1 METNERKYEMPNKIK
16 DYDIL
21 VSVMD
26 QPRVIQKE
34 YEKYSDDKKYKE
46 KDIVDDLDNQ
56 HYSEGEQWDD

>member
-1 METNERKYEMPNKIK
+1 METKERKYDMPKKIK
-16 DYDIL
+16 NYDTL

-56 HYSEGEQWDD
+56 HYSEGEQYD

>member
-1 METNERKYEMPNKIK
+1 MPKKIK
-16 DYDIL
+16 NYDTL